1 MKSGDILTFST
12 RTKNEISRIPISNND
27 SALAELSALIHMGG
41 SILFSGKG
49 NIGFKITTENAAI
62 ARRTFS
68 LLKIKF
74 GTQTEL
80 VVRKNTQLKKNNIYS
95 IMVSSLLGAEHI
107 LKQTEIIYEDQA
119 KSRKQINHGIPL
131 NLVKKESCKKAY
143 IRGAFL
149 GGGSISDPEKTY
161 HLEFVTYN
169 QNYSQELCELINSFD
184 LSAKVVQRKNSYVV
198 YLKEG
203 EQIVT
208 MLNIIQAHN
217 ALFELENIRIF
228 KEMRNNVN
236 RIVNC
241 ETANLSKTVNAALRQ
256 IENIRYINENIG
268 FYKLPPNLREVAELR
283 LNNQDASLKELGQML
298 DPPVGKSGIN
308 HRLRKID
315 KIAEDLKIKRGEL

>member
-1 MKSGDILTFST
+1 MTFST
-12 RTKNEISRIPISNND
+12 RTKNEISRLPISNSN

-41 SILFSGKG
+41 SIFFSGKN
-49 NIGFKITTENAAI
+49 NIGFRITTENAAI
-62 ARRTFS
+62 ARRVFS

-80 VVRKNTQLKKNNIYS
+80 LVRKNSQLKKNNIYS
-95 IMVSSLLGAEHI
+95 IMVSSSLGAENI
-107 LKQTEIIYEDQA
+107 LKQTGIIGENQVQNTMD
-119 KSRKQINHGIPL
+119 INYGIPS
-131 NLVKKESCKKAY
+131 NLIKKENCKKAY
-143 IRGAFL
+143 LRGAFL

-161 HLEFVTYN
+161 HLEFVSYSETY
-169 QNYSQELCELINSFD
+169 SEELCELINSFG
-184 LSAKVVQRKNSYVV
+184 LSAKIVQRKNSYVV

-208 MLNIIQAHN
+208 ILNIIQAHN

-228 KEMRNNVN
+228 KDMRNNVN

-256 IENIRYINENIG
+256 IENIKYIKENIG

-283 LNNQDASLKELGQML
+283 LNYQDASLKELGQML

-308 HRLRKID
+308 HRLRRID

>member
-1 MKSGDILTFST
+1 MITLTFST
-12 RTKNEISRIPISNND
+12 RTKNEISRLPIGNNN

-41 SILFSGKG
+41 SIFFSGQN

-62 ARRTFS
+62 ARRVFS
-68 LLKIKF
+68 LLKVKF

-80 VVRKNTQLKKNNIYS
+80 SVRKNSQLKKNNIYT
-95 IMVSSLLGAEHI
+95 IVVSSSLGAENI
-107 LKQTEIIYEDQA
+107 LKETGIISENREQNE
-119 KSRKQINHGIPL
+119 KGINYGIPS
-131 NLVKKESCKKAY
+131 NLIETENCKKAY
-143 IRGAFL
+143 LRGAFL

-161 HLEFVTYN
+161 HLEFVTYSEK
-169 QNYSQELCELINSFD
+169 YSKELCNLINCFG
-184 LSAKVVQRKNSYVV
+184 LSAKIVQRKNSYVV

-208 MLNIIQAHN
+208 ILNIIQAHN

-228 KEMRNNVN
+228 KDMRNNVN

-256 IENIRYINENIG
+256 IDNIQYIKENIG

-283 LNNQDASLKELGQML
+283 LNHQDASLKELGQML

-308 HRLRKID
+308 HRLRRID